1 MIIHKKDEVSYSTV
15 FNLFYCEI
23 PNGQILYGKKEDLLK
38 YFSVEFGSVSNQD
51 ITDESNIMHH
61 LTKISD
67 LNVWY
72 KVKCQL
78 ENKGDNYVT
87 ETRELVGA
95 VSKEDAIELDNFMLK
110 YNKYLEADYKF
121 DPHGNL
127 QKVISKAK
135 NGKE

>member
-23 PNGQILYGKKEDLLK
+23 PNGQFLYGKKEDLLK
-38 YFSVEFGSVSNQD
+38 YFSVEFGNVSNQD

-67 LNVWY
+67 FNAWY

-78 ENKGDNYVT
+78 ELN
-87 ETRELVGA
+87 ELVGT
-95 VSKEDAIELDNFMLK
+95 VSKEEAIELDNFILK
-110 YNKYLEADYKF
+110 YNKHLETDYEF
-121 DPHGNL
+121 DALGNL
-127 QKVISKAK
+127 QKR
-135 NGKE
+135 KE